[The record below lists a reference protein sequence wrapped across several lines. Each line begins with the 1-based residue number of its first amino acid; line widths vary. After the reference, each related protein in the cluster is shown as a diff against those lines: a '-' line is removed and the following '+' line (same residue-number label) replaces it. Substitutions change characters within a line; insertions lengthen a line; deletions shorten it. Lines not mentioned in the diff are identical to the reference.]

1 MKRLDQR
8 RIQSRVGAKG
18 VPAVVQQD
26 RLCLCGARMKVRF
39 LAQLSGLKDPPCLD
53 LFLGLGTSYAPGQP
67 KRQKKKK
74 KESGQRLTEFEL
86 ELIEVGRVNVL
97 IPSLTRVGASVLAEL
112 RLRGVSLEEELGL
125 CFIIALSAF

>member
-1 MKRLDQR
+1 M
-8 RIQSRVGAKG
+8 
-18 VPAVVQQD
+18 
-26 RLCLCGARMKVRF
+26 
-39 LAQLSGLKDPPCLD
+39 
-53 LFLGLGTSYAPGQP
+53 
-67 KRQKKKK
+67 
-74 KESGQRLTEFEL
+74 TEFEL

>member
-1 MKRLDQR
+1 MPQGSQKGKR
-8 RIQSRVGAKG
+8 
-18 VPAVVQQD
+18 
-26 RLCLCGARMKVRF
+26 
-39 LAQLSGLKDPPCLD
+39 
-53 LFLGLGTSYAPGQP
+53 
-67 KRQKKKK
+67 KKK